1 MNLIEWSVIR
11 FEWHDLAYETTKL
24 IVNDEWSNCYI
35 FKFSNHY
42 YSYSF
47 HF

>member
-24 IVNDEWSNCYI
+24 IIYDEWLFVNG
-35 FKFSNHY
+35 
-42 YSYSF
+42 
-47 HF
+47 